1 MLMCTE
7 SDIAILTL
15 KYQTTLMRM
24 ILYLLTTAICWSQD
38 PLLKTW
44 NYANAISPLATS
56 ILALHYHK
64 DKDVL
69 VGPEIYS
76 LGAIL
81 VLTLLSNYE
90 GREGTR
96 RFRVLEGV
104 GNMVLLGMM
113 GVMSFW
119 ISQYLILGPEHYLVF
134 GGEMITEG
142 ARGLWNIM
150 IGVEYSS
157 FMFVMT
163 FALFYLNE
171 WRKRVSSFLCL
182 V

>member
-1 MLMCTE
+1 M
-7 SDIAILTL
+7 
-15 KYQTTLMRM
+15 
-24 ILYLLTTAICWSQD
+24 
-38 PLLKTW
+38 
-44 NYANAISPLATS
+44 
-56 ILALHYHK
+56 
-64 DKDVL
+64 
-69 VGPEIYS
+69 GPEIYS

-171 WRKRVSSFLCL
+171 WRKRSLLFSMGILMLVHAFYQLPKQKEFWQDASGRQSASMIMFFVFMAGAMIPSFDKA
-182 V
+182 VIKK